1 MNRRSVNRVFGAIAF
16 AGLMTVASAMAAGPY
31 DGQWNAR
38 FAFNTAKC
46 PGGDF
51 PVTVADSKLAGVY
64 KGMRGSYNVS
74 GTVAADGSF
83 SGFFGKGALTGK
95 FSSDKGQASFPPPET
110 GCGLGN
116 MQFERSK

>member
-1 MNRRSVNRVFGAIAF
+1 MNRTSVNRLFGAIAL
-16 AGLMTVASAMAAGPY
+16 AGLMTAGSAMAAGPY

-38 FAFNTAKC
+38 FAFNTPKC

-51 PVTVADSKLAGVY
+51 PATVADGKLTGIY

-74 GTVAADGSF
+74 GKVAPDG
-83 SGFFGKGALTGK
+83 GFTGYFGRGALTGK

-116 MQFERSK
+116 MQFERAK